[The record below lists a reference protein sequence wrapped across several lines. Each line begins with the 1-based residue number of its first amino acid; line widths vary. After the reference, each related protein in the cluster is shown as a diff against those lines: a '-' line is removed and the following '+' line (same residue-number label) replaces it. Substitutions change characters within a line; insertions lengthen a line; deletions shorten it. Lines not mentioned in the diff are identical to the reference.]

1 MVISFYIAVIKI
13 NMKKKKWFVVN
24 NYLPS
29 YNEWIYNTIF
39 QNDWGI

>member
-13 NMKKKKWFVVN
+13 NMKKKWFVVN

-29 YNEWIYNTIF
+29 YNE
-39 QNDWGI
+39 